1 MLISDLVKIGKLG
14 KLIDENG
21 FIPFKPGE
29 NFHPD
34 LLGNIFLVF
43 KDYSVRYVTVE
54 EVTKNYRIKIDD
66 IETAQFAADEGNVKV
81 MIPKI
86 EIESLNIELDI
97 DDHVGKRIIFK
108 SKMIGKV
115 VEILNNSVYDLLVCE
130 LNNKQELMIPLL
142 DKFILEI
149 NDNNI
154 TVQDIEGLMKI

>member
-1 MLISDLVKIGKLG
+1 MQLSDLVAIGKLG

-21 FIPFKPGE
+21 FIPFKAGK

-34 LLGNIFLVF
+34 FLGNIFLVF
-43 KDYSVRYVTVE
+43 RNNSVRYVTVE

-66 IETAQFAADEGNVKV
+66 VETAKLAADEGNVKV
-81 MIPKI
+81 MLPKI
-86 EIESLNIELDI
+86 EVESLNKDLDI

-108 SKMIGKV
+108 SEVIGKV

-149 NDNNI
+149 NDDSI
-154 TVQDIEGLMKI
+154 TVQCIEGLMEI

>member
-21 FIPFKPGE
+21 FISFKPGE

-43 KDYSVRYVTVE
+43 KDNSVRYVTVE
-54 EVTKNYRIKIDD
+54 EVTKNYRIKLDD
-66 IETAQFAADEGNVKV
+66 SETAQFAADEGHVKV
-81 MIPKI
+81 MLPKI
-86 EIESLNIELDI
+86 EIESLIKELDI
-97 DDHVGKRIIFK
+97 DDHVGQEIIFK
-108 SKMIGKV
+108 SEVIGKV

-149 NDNNI
+149 KDDNI